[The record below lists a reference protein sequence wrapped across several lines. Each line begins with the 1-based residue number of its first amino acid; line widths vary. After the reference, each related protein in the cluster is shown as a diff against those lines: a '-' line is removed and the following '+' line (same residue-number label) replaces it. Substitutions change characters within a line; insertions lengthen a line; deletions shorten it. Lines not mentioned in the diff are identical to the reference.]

1 MPCRTVLC
9 CAVLCRAGP
18 CCAAWCDPSC
28 SECLLV
34 SAELIADQP
43 ASTSGVKRK
52 RNAGKGRGCWK
63 QPWQI
68 SSLYL
73 DTEALLTAL
82 QTGWFL
88 PLYLV
93 HTKQLTKFASMHAV
107 CCLCSCKI
115 LESTVQIAVVVSLL
129 HSSMSRQEHLCC
141 FLRPPCSMSL

>member
-1 MPCRTVLC
+1 
-9 CAVLCRAGP
+9 
-18 CCAAWCDPSC
+18 
-28 SECLLV
+28 LLV

-52 RNAGKGRGCWK
+52 RNAGKGKGCWK

-68 SSLYL
+68 SSLFL

-93 HTKQLTKFASMHAV
+93 HAKQLTKFAF
-107 CCLCSCKI
+107 
-115 LESTVQIAVVVSLL
+115 L
-129 HSSMSRQEHLCC
+129 H
-141 FLRPPCSMSL
+141 PCMLYVAYAFTKYWRALFRLQ